1 MGFLKAIFRFFV
13 YKVFYRVEVIGYENI
28 KDIDNIVL
36 CPNHTTWQDGLFIW
50 ALKGKRVHAMAKAEL
65 FKNPI
70 TRCFFKSIDMFPIER
85 GGKDF
90 KSVFHAVNV
99 VESGKPVAIFPEGTR
114 NAREKGIKPKVGAV
128 YVASKAGGYNIPVY
142 ITPHQK
148 VFHKVRVIIGKPIK
162 FEFIEGDK
170 ESLRKNTEKL
180 MEEVYKL
187 KKKDK

>member
-1 MGFLKAIFRFFV
+1 MKISKAIFRFFM
-13 YKVFYRVEVIGYENI
+13 YKVFYKVEVIGYENI

-36 CPNHTTWQDGLFIW
+36 SPNHTTWQDGLFIW

-70 TRCFFKSIDMFPIER
+70 SRIFFKSIDMFPIER

-90 KSVFHAVNV
+90 KSVFHAVNI
-99 VESGKPVAIFPEGTR
+99 VEKGKTVAIFPEGTR

-128 YVASKAGGYNIPVY
+128 YVASKAGGYNVPVY

-148 VFHKVRVIIGKPIK
+148 TFQKVRIIIGKPIK
-162 FEFIEGDK
+162 FEFKEGDK
-170 ESLRKNTEKL
+170 ESLRNNTDIL
-180 MEEVYKL
+180 MKKVYDL
-187 KKKDK
+187 EKKDK